1 MMKPVLDAVLD
12 RLPGALGV
20 AVVGPDGIPVEMVVR
35 DPGLNLEWTAA
46 AGMDVVRRSAAQ
58 GPDASQTPPEEICIT
73 GTSRLTILRS
83 VGAGYFLCLVTG
95 PEAIAGQV
103 RYEAWRAGLQVREV
117 IG

>member
-1 MMKPVLDAVLD
+1 MKPVLDAVLD
-12 RLPGALGV
+12 RLPGALGA

-35 DPGLNLEWTAA
+35 QPGLNLEWTAA
-46 AGMDVVRRSAAQ
+46 AGMDVVRRTAAQ
-58 GPDASQTPPEEICIT
+58 GPEASGAPPEEVCIAR
-73 GTSRLTILRS
+73 GGGLTILRS

-95 PEAIAGQV
+95 PGAIAGQA